1 MQPAPRDSCGEIAAQ
16 ALQLAAAQIMAE
28 LRFFSEAAALLEP
41 TPAPGGPTL
50 AVDGQHL
57 FYDPQGVLRLFAAQR
72 TALTRSLLHCLLHC
86 LLGHPFQRQDRD
98 RRWWDLAC
106 DLAVEAILCELDL
119 SMLAVADEAEAATC
133 CTQWLERAGGSACET
148 LYNCLLEH
156 PPTPPEYERLC
167 TLLTRDDH
175 GLWYAA
181 PEGRREPGGIRPGQQ
196 PGRRASTEEEPD
208 PQPARTRQED
218 AGQAPPLQKRWR
230 RLARQAAADLESF
243 HRQRGRQAGRLLA
256 NLRPV
261 VFEQVDYSEFLRRFG
276 AQTEVLELSDDEFD
290 MIYYTYGL
298 QCYGN
303 VPLIEPLET
312 QARQRIREF
321 VIAIDTS
328 GSVQGETV
336 QTFLQRTC
344 NVLRQTG
351 SFARRVKIYL
361 LQCDSAVQDLRELH
375 DLRELEQIVPRMD
388 LRGFGGT
395 DFRPVFDT
403 VDRLLQEKKLQQLD
417 GLLYF
422 TDGMGQYPLRQPPY
436 KTAFIFYR
444 EDYLSPHVP
453 PWAIRAVLTPDNIK
467 IMKES

>member
-1 MQPAPRDSCGEIAAQ
+1 MQPAPRDSRGEIAAQ
-16 ALQLAAAQIMAE
+16 ALQLAVAQIMAE
-28 LRFFSEAAALLEP
+28 LRFFSEAAALLAP
-41 TPAPGGPTL
+41 TPAPGGPAL
-50 AVDGQHL
+50 AMDGRCL
-57 FYDPQGVLRLFAAQR
+57 YYDPQGVLCLFAAQR
-72 TALTRSLLHCLLHC
+72 TALNRSLLHCMIHC
-86 LLGHPFQRQDRD
+86 LLGHPFQRQERD

-119 SMLAVADEAEAATC
+119 PMLAVADETEIAAR
-133 CTQWLERAGGSACET
+133 CTQWLERAGGSACEV
-148 LYNCLLEH
+148 LYNHLLEH
-156 PPTPPEYERLC
+156 PPSPPEYERLC
-167 TLLTRDDH
+167 ALLARDDH
-175 GLWYAA
+175 RLWYAP
-181 PEGRREPGGIRPGQQ
+181 PEGRGEPGSAHHNQKSGC
-196 PGRRASTEEEPD
+196 RAAAEEEPT
-208 PQPARTRQED
+208 PQAARIHQED
-218 AGQAPPLQKRWR
+218 TGEPPPLSKKWR
-230 RLARQAAADLESF
+230 RLARQAAADLETF

-261 VFEQVDYSEFLRRFG
+261 VFEQVDYGAFLRRFG
-276 AQTEVLELSDDEFD
+276 AQTEVLELSEDEFD

-298 QCYGN
+298 QRYGN

-312 QARQRIREF
+312 QSRQRIREF

-328 GSVQGETV
+328 GSVQGEIV

-361 LQCDSAVQDLRELH
+361 LQCDCTVQDLRELH
-375 DLRELEQIVPRMD
+375 DLRELEEIVPKMD

-422 TDGMGQYPLRQPPY
+422 TDGVGQYPLRQPPY